1 MIRGVNRQTIEIR
14 ETGNPFFERAILF
27 VTESGTKLSQQ
38 QLTAQWNSFLKTS
51 ERPPAARA
59 PRPSNAAQPP
69 KLTPR
74 APNARKREAFTNLLQ
89 SEGDEGRRAASAA
102 DRGRFPYAP
111 RGAKKAETGEGLRFR
126 H

>member
-14 ETGNPFFERAILF
+14 EPGNPFFERAILF

-59 PRPSNAAQPP
+59 PRPSNAA
-69 KLTPR
+69 R
-74 APNARKREAFTNLLQ
+74 RKNRRIKSLITAVFWTAVGITISLL
-89 SEGDEGRRAASAA
+89 
-102 DRGRFPYAP
+102 
-111 RGAKKAETGEGLRFR
+111 FR
-126 H
+126 WIF